1 MGVYK
6 FYDSDILIDLDKE
19 TSIGKKR
26 KGHET
31 EDKTEN
37 EKDKEKNI

>member
-1 MGVYK
+1 MGVHK
-6 FYDSDILIDLDKE
+6 FYNSDILIDLDKE
-19 TSIGKKR
+19 RSMGKKR

-37 EKDKEKNI
+37 GKDKERNI